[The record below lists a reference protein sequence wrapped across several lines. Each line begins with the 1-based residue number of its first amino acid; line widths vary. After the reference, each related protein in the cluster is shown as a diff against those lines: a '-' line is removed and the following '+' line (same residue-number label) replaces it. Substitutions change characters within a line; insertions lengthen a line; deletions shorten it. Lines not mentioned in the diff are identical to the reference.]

1 MKKGQAEAQQL
12 MLITEFILGIVV
24 VMTLM
29 YSAYQ
34 FSNNDQ
40 FVKQYISKDVAMMM
54 DTVMGVQ
61 GDLEISIP
69 LEKTR
74 NIEIGKNK
82 EFNYYRVLVDD
93 DRNSEAVFA
102 GDEKLFV
109 GNTILEAN
117 VVKIIKEG
125 DNVKIVGGSMS
136 ELGVKTT
143 ETGKV
148 GCGFDESKLGLYKS
162 GDKITVKY
170 RGSGSP
176 DSFIQEVLSEN
187 GKEYAINVLKIEGI
201 KHYSK
206 EEMENLIRAEVAK
219 KWGELERKG
228 WDTHGSTEE
237 DAQRA
242 VLSYAE
248 HETGLLHFRENGK
261 PINDV
266 NTLGVLSITPDKGSY
281 KNQFYAFAWDVRY
294 NIFVGVD
301 EIFNAFKNSAMG
313 EGLERW
319 HDAVG
324 YVFLPSNRNRYWTD
338 SRSSVAKQAW
348 ENYKNEKAYVC

>member
-109 GNTILEAN
+109 L
-117 VVKIIKEG
+117 V
-125 DNVKIVGGSMS
+125 
-136 ELGVKTT
+136 
-143 ETGKV
+143 
-148 GCGFDESKLGLYKS
+148 
-162 GDKITVKY
+162 
-170 RGSGSP
+170 
-176 DSFIQEVLSEN
+176 
-187 GKEYAINVLKIEGI
+187 
-201 KHYSK
+201 
-206 EEMENLIRAEVAK
+206 
-219 KWGELERKG
+219 
-228 WDTHGSTEE
+228 
-237 DAQRA
+237 
-242 VLSYAE
+242 
-248 HETGLLHFRENGK
+248 
-261 PINDV
+261 
-266 NTLGVLSITPDKGSY
+266 
-281 KNQFYAFAWDVRY
+281 
-294 NIFVGVD
+294 
-301 EIFNAFKNSAMG
+301 
-313 EGLERW
+313 
-319 HDAVG
+319 
-324 YVFLPSNRNRYWTD
+324 
-338 SRSSVAKQAW
+338 
-348 ENYKNEKAYVC
+348 